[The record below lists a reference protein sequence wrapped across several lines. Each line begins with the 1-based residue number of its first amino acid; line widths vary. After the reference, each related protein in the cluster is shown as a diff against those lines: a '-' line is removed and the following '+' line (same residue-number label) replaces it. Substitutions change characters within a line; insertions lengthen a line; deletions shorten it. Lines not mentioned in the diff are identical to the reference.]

1 MKVLHNNN
9 INALRFIAAFMV
21 IFSHSFVLVNNELP
35 LIFGISVGGVAVDIF
50 FVLSGYLIA
59 KSWSR
64 DENILR
70 YFLRRFLRI
79 FPALFVIVLLTIFVL
94 GPLTSNLSPEAYF
107 ANPDVYKYLLN
118 AILIRNDY
126 LPGVFENNPY
136 PNAINGSLW
145 TLTIEACM
153 YLLLPIIYSIGSK
166 IHKRKIVMIATTIA
180 LISLYAFF
188 LAIGFLDK
196 YSGPIALTIYWCT
209 SLGSFFFIGACFF
222 EWRLEGKIDI
232 QWSVFSLLLLMTF
245 SGINLPLA
253 PLVLVILIP
262 SAILPFAICQSP
274 ILSNIFKRDDFS
286 YGLYIYAFPIQQSII
301 TLFLPTLIPPPSLIP
316 TIRNDCFRIC
326 LFIVAFCRKE
336 NASLG

>member
-153 YLLLPIIYSIGSK
+153 YLLLPIIY
-166 IHKRKIVMIATTIA
+166 
-180 LISLYAFF
+180 
-188 LAIGFLDK
+188 
-196 YSGPIALTIYWCT
+196 
-209 SLGSFFFIGACFF
+209 
-222 EWRLEGKIDI
+222 
-232 QWSVFSLLLLMTF
+232 
-245 SGINLPLA
+245 
-253 PLVLVILIP
+253 
-262 SAILPFAICQSP
+262 
-274 ILSNIFKRDDFS
+274 
-286 YGLYIYAFPIQQSII
+286 
-301 TLFLPTLIPPPSLIP
+301 
-316 TIRNDCFRIC
+316 
-326 LFIVAFCRKE
+326 
-336 NASLG
+336 